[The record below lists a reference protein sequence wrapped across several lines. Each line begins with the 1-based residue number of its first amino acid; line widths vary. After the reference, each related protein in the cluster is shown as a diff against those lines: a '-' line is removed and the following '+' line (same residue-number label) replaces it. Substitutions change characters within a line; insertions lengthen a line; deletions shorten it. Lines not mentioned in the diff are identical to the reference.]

1 MINFTYPLL
10 LFSYCY
16 FVHLEYQFGCLIPT
30 LQGHYRILTSIH
42 SLSYSL
48 ALITLHL
55 TSMGFDHLT
64 FFQANNFLK
73 ESGVDIIPSYMV
85 ADKQSVKEG
94 DRPKWTK
101 KNNLPEVTASWHNY
115 MKREVVRDFQQT
127 LLHCSEAPYDED
139 TIMSIPTEPYE
150 FPSGYNNVRPCF
162 VLSKYVLHVFF

>member
-1 MINFTYPLL
+1 MSYLL
-10 LFSYCY
+10 
-16 FVHLEYQFGCLIPT
+16 
-30 LQGHYRILTSIH
+30 
-42 SLSYSL
+42 
-48 ALITLHL
+48 
-55 TSMGFDHLT
+55 

-85 ADKQSVKEG
+85 SDKQPVKEG
-94 DRPKWTK
+94 DRPKWSK
-101 KNNLPEVTASWHNY
+101 RNNLPEVTASWHNY

-162 VLSKYVLHVFF
+162 GCFVL